1 MDTKETYISQWQDN
15 FDRFFTWAWNYANC
29 AINNPNAS
37 DADKRCF
44 TSVINTLLG
53 KDVADIKHDLKTG
66 GVTLE
71 TFDKIEKL
79 YNDLLDAAF
88 DSINESKEAKQFIKG
103 VSRGLVAIAKSFGI
117 QEARRAEVIED

>member
-1 MDTKETYISQWQDN
+1 MDIKETYISQWQNN
-15 FDRFFTWAWNYANC
+15 FNRFFNWAWNYANC
-29 AINNPNAS
+29 VLNNSNAS
-37 DADKRCF
+37 DADKKCF

-53 KDVADIKHDLKTG
+53 KDVTNIKHDLETG

-71 TFDKIEKL
+71 TFDKIEKF
-79 YNDLLDAAF
+79 YNDLLDAAI

-103 VSRGLVAIAKSFGI
+103 VSREMVAIAKSFGI